1 MTDPQT
7 GIEAALSAFDAQFA
21 TSAFFEKNDF
31 VVNNDLLGG
40 GDNVIRQDL
49 AAFSTEIS
57 KQTATGTH
65 LSVRH
70 LTDYD
75 ASTAPA
81 DKRKPG
87 TFCKNCN
94 LIQSKEG
101 EWRPCSI
108 IPGKAVNENGW
119 CIAWVGRV

>member
-1 MTDPQT
+1 MSGQEINRQRRSILKIAIT
-7 GIEAALSAFDAQFA
+7 GAAGIPLGALLMPVAGNAGDLPPLD
-21 TSAFFEKNDF
+21 ENDS
-31 VVNNDLLGG
+31 VAKGLGY
-40 GDNVIRQDL
+40 V
-49 AAFSTEIS
+49 
-57 KQTATGTH
+57 H
-65 LSVRH
+65 
-70 LTDYD
+70 D
-75 ASTAPA
+75 ASAAPA